1 MGLSVVVSTKQ
12 RDEGYVKHLK
22 STSGLKDIEIII
34 YENPGKYSLT
44 ELYNRGLKEAKNNN
58 IVFCH
63 DDLIIETKGW
73 AKKLLKLKHNNPDY
87 GILGIA
93 GTTELPENGMWWTNW
108 AKMMGSV
115 WHTHEGRTWQS
126 KYSGIFKNE
135 ILDALLVDGLFFLVD
150 RDLIKNKF
158 DNHFKGFHFYE
169 IDFCVSNW
177 LSGVK
182 VGVNFEVKVIH
193 KSVGMV
199 NDEWHKNRFLFVGKH
214 FTSLPLKQE
223 GILKFNAIKPIKNNK
238 VKVGV
243 VVNSAFEEDKIK
255 KYIKDNCLYGNIVL
269 LDRPE
274 DVDCELYVF
283 FNETAPLN
291 DIITEFVKIYTKI
304 NNCGIITSRTHG
316 KDNSV
321 IANGIELMA
330 KDGQLQIN
338 KTSLNSFYN
347 FGGGYKTNSVGSQG
361 YIMALSKRALKT
373 IQDIGTDVTNPASG
387 FLMGLSLIKNGYVN
401 VHSEESCGRLL
412 DEYEELRDN
421 PDLGHVNQLLGSYDY
436 KKFIKHIPNE
446 QQK

>member
-12 RDEGYVKHLK
+12 RDEEYVKHLK

-63 DDLIIETKGW
+63 DDLIIETRGW
-73 AKKLLKLKHNNPDY
+73 AKKLLKLKNNNPDY

-214 FTSLPLKQE
+214 FNSLPLKQE
-223 GILKFNAIKPIKNNK
+223 GILKFNPIRPIKNNK

-243 VVNSAFEEDKIK
+243 VVNSAFEEDDIK
-255 KYIKDNCLYGNIVL
+255 KHIKDNCLYDNIVL
-269 LDRPE
+269 LNRPE

-291 DIITEFVKIYTKI
+291 DIITEFVKLYTKT
-304 NNCGIITSRTHG
+304 NKCGIITSRTHG
-316 KDNSV
+316 GDNSI

-347 FGGGYKTNSVGSQG
+347 FGSGYKTNSVGSQG

-421 PDLGHVNQLLGSYDY
+421 PDLGHVNQLLGTYDY